1 MQDAKTLRRNF
12 LWNTAGQL
20 IYMGAQF
27 LCGILVVRFGADGV
41 YNSGL
46 YNTALTVT
54 NIFLSMASYGMYS
67 FQVSDMRGKYATSAY
82 LKSRAFTCAA
92 AVGSCAL
99 LLGFCAAMG
108 RPYTAEQTAC
118 ILLFLLF
125 RMVESATDV
134 YNAILQKHDRLDLV
148 GKIYAVRGLLTLG
161 VFVLVLALTGNM
173 VLTLGLMAAAVA
185 VFFILYSIP
194 QAKPFYTPQRVA
206 GRVAG
211 ALLWECLPLA
221 IYSVLGTTAANIPK
235 LFLGQI
241 MGNEAMGIYG
251 PVVQPVVLLQICAT
265 YLFNPFITTF
275 SRAYERRDKKAFWQA
290 VLAVQGL
297 VLAML
302 PLGLLVAHFLGRW
315 GLETFV
321 GRGWG
326 AYQYLLGPMAV
337 ACILM
342 ATVLFYSMLLTV
354 MRCMRGLIFANVCGL
369 LTAVLASRP
378 CIVRWELQGTTIAV
392 IIAVTVQLLC
402 LGGCI
407 WRRCSRHFAPGPL
420 PHAQEPDGL
429 PSDASEH
436 EV

>member
-1 MQDAKTLRRNF
+1 MHDAKTLRRNF

-27 LCGILVVRFGADGV
+27 LCGILVVRFGTDGV

-67 FQVSDMRGKYATSAY
+67 FQVSDMRGKYAASAY
-82 LKSRAFTCAA
+82 LKSRAFTCGA
-92 AVGSCAL
+92 AVAGCAL
-99 LLGFCAAMG
+99 LLVFCAALG

-134 YNAILQKHDRLDLV
+134 YNAVLQKHDRLDLV
-148 GKIYAVRGLLTLG
+148 GKIYAARGALTLG
-161 VFVLVLALTGNM
+161 SFVLVLALTGNL
-173 VLTLGLMAAAVA
+173 VLTLTLMSAAVI
-185 VFFILYSIP
+185 VFFALYSVP
-194 QAKPFYTPQRVA
+194 KAKPFYTPAKVA
-206 GRVAG
+206 GRVVWT
-211 ALLWECLPLA
+211 LLWECFPLA
-221 IYSVLGTTAANIPK
+221 VYSVLGTTAANIPK

-275 SRAYERRDKKAFWQA
+275 SRAYERRDKRGFWRA

-302 PLGLLVAHFLGRW
+302 PLGLLVSHFLGRW

-321 GRGWG
+321 RADMG
-326 AYQYLLGPMAV
+326 AYQYLLGPMVV

-342 ATVLFYSMLLTV
+342 ALVLFYSMLLTV
-354 MRCMRGLIFANVCGL
+354 MRCMKGLIFANVCGL

-378 CIVRWELQGTTIAV
+378 CIVRWEMQGTTIAV
-392 IIAVTVQLLC
+392 IIAVAVQLAC

-407 WRRCSRHFAPGPL
+407 LWRCRRHFAVGPL
-420 PHAQEPDGL
+420 PSAQEPDGL